1 MKTLL
6 ISSTLSIILF
16 VGCNEKAQP
25 YEERNESISITQEQ
39 GKIQTH

>member
-6 ISSTLSIILF
+6 ISSTVCLILF

-25 YEERNESISITQEQ
+25 YEERNESISITQDQ
-39 GKIQTH
+39 GEIQTH